1 MVPGRLLVGLHHT
14 AAGSHPHSRLRCTP
28 PLPRSFFR
36 SCAYV
41 RSVAGRMQQQ
51 QQQQAA
57 AAGQQFGYPPPASAA
72 GADPPTT
79 PPQQFLQTALVDP
92 SGE

>member
-14 AAGSHPHSRLRCTP
+14 AAGSHPHPRLP
-28 PLPRSFFR
+28 YALLARSFFR

-51 QQQQAA
+51 QQQAA
-57 AAGQQFGYPPPASAA
+57 AAGQQFGYPPPAAAA